1 MQITKA
7 ITRLCKKNNIWANLL
22 LLFLVII
29 LIKCLMNKS
38 KSAKEG
44 FSQRERYVMKEGL
57 DVFDDFYAS
66 YYDDLTFSHSRNNF
80 EIQEIMALSDLTTH
94 SKVLDIGSG
103 TGHHVA
109 LLAEHNIP
117 VIGLDNSRFMIDY
130 SKKTYPNLNFRL
142 GSALD
147 TGIYPASS
155 FTHIISLYYTIY
167 YLDDKRKFFNN
178 CMRWL
183 MPGGYLIIHLVDKK
197 NFNPIMPNGMVDF
210 TKNINDSK
218 RYTRTLMELRDHSY
232 TSNLLEGKNEPDIF
246 ILKEKFTDKNNMVRE
261 NEHTLYMNTQKH
273 ILGLAKN
280 EGFIMLGQIDM
291 SAIQYDYQYIYILQK
306 PN

>member
-1 MQITKA
+1 
-7 ITRLCKKNNIWANLL
+7 
-22 LLFLVII
+22 
-29 LIKCLMNKS
+29 
-38 KSAKEG
+38 
-44 FSQRERYVMKEGL
+44 
-57 DVFDDFYAS
+57 
-66 YYDDLTFSHSRNNF
+66 
-80 EIQEIMALSDLTTH
+80 
-94 SKVLDIGSG
+94 
-103 TGHHVA
+103 
-109 LLAEHNIP
+109 
-117 VIGLDNSRFMIDY
+117 
-130 SKKTYPNLNFRL
+130 
-142 GSALD
+142 
-147 TGIYPASS
+147 
-155 FTHIISLYYTIY
+155 
-167 YLDDKRKFFNN
+167 
-178 CMRWL
+178 MRWL